1 MWFYVDHILVSYQ
14 ISDAAAHHRPRGNLS
29 DLYPRWLGAR
39 ELLLRGRDPYSPEIT
54 VEIQRGYYGRPL
66 DASRPDDPRDRQ
78 GFAYP
83 LYVAFLLAP
92 LIGFSFHA
100 VQIFFHWFLIA
111 ITAGSLLLWLRCLR
125 WKLPGLVIASCMV
138 FVLGSVPVV
147 QGVKLQQL
155 TLVVA
160 VLIAGSAAA
169 TAGGFLLWGGALL
182 ALATIK
188 PQLALPAVAW
198 LLFWAVS
205 DWQSRRRLVFGFAAM
220 TALLLVG
227 SETVLPGWWR
237 MFLAAV
243 RQYHQYTQNESVLD
257 QLVNGGLGRYGG
269 TLFAVVAGVV
279 CIPILWR
286 LRRAPAGSGE
296 FGAAYALV
304 LALTVL
310 IVPMYAPYN
319 QVLLL
324 PAILWLV
331 KERSFWTAGSRIT
344 RLVFVCAGL
353 SLAWQWI
360 ASLGLTALWTLS
372 PAAAGQG
379 WKAPFYATFALPVLV
394 FALAALGMRHQ
405 AVVLRVATN
414 PE

>member
-1 MWFYVDHILVSYQ
+1 
-14 ISDAAAHHRPRGNLS
+14 
-29 DLYPRWLGAR
+29 
-39 ELLLRGRDPYSPEIT
+39 
-54 VEIQRGYYGRPL
+54 
-66 DASRPDDPRDRQ
+66 
-78 GFAYP
+78 
-83 LYVAFLLAP
+83 
-92 LIGFSFHA
+92 
-100 VQIFFHWFLIA
+100 VQA
-111 ITAGSLLLWLRCLR
+111 
-125 WKLPGLVIASCMV
+125 
-138 FVLGSVPVV
+138 
-147 QGVKLQQL
+147 VKLQQL

-169 TAGGFLLWGGALL
+169 TAGGFLFWGGALL

-279 CIPILWR
+279 CVPILWR

-405 AVVLRVATN
+405 VVVLRVATN